1 MQIFSALPGWQEARM
16 LCLAV
21 LVVDGNDCSTWTYG
35 HPVKMGVEQIYDLS
49 VQRGKDFGLQQA
61 SLQGRERDFHWH

>member
-16 LCLAV
+16 LCSVV

-35 HPVKMGVEQIYDLS
+35 HAVKMGVEQIYDLG
-49 VQRGKDFGLQQA
+49 VQREKDFGLQQA
-61 SLQGRERDFHWH
+61 SFQGRERDFHWH